1 MKARTKITIW
11 TSSFTLVVAL
21 CFSFFVFYEIGE
33 QPLRIIDRDI
43 RDIGGLVI
51 QRISSHSYQL
61 QSMKVLTEHPFDRYY
76 IKVVDGRDTV
86 RLVTPMTSHVD
97 LPARSDEKLYF
108 VKKDIDR
115 AYLSLTAGDRK
126 ELEEEGFAET
136 PFRVLRKVVTRN
148 KQTFTLL
155 IGLPVP
161 ILELEMYELITQ
173 LVIWLGIAIV
183 LVIISSYYLAGG
195 ILKPLSRINVMIR
208 EISDVSLD
216 KRLPVGKNRDEL
228 RTLAVS
234 LNSMFDKLQ
243 FSFDRQKEYI
253 GSASHE
259 LKTPLTVLM
268 LGHEKMLQE
277 DVPEKI
283 RSQLGRQLDSL
294 RRLTKMVRNL
304 LEISRLEQHESFHPE
319 RIDIVPLVQHI
330 VEEFEDILMSKGIK
344 IHMDLE
350 PCMLPADREKILQM
364 LINLLDNA
372 IKYNV
377 PSDGQIWVSA
387 SPTQGGIEISVT
399 NTGKNIPE
407 ESLEKI
413 FEQFYRVEKS
423 RAVTFGGAGLGLAI
437 VKQIVTLHH
446 GSIVAKT
453 TSTGTNQFIVRL
465 PSTAI

>member
-319 RIDIVPLVQHI
+319 RIDIAPLVQHI
-330 VEEFEDILMSKGIK
+330 VEEFEDILVNKGMK

-350 PCMLPADREKILQM
+350 PCVLPADREKILQM

-377 PSDGQIWVSA
+377 SSDGQIWVSA
-387 SPTQGGIEISVT
+387 RPAQGVIELSVT

-453 TSTGTNQFIVRL
+453 NSTGTNQFIVRL